1 MKTPTSARRRGAL
14 AAGIRAFRVRLAHAV
29 ASWQLTLATLLLFLL
44 ASAAAAP
51 RVEKLAPDLYAYVS
65 DNDHS
70 SNSTFL
76 VGRHGILVVDTG
88 LNTVEGKKLLE
99 EIRKISSL
107 PVQFIVTTHYHL
119 DHQGGNGV
127 VGPDATVIS
136 SPFTRERTLKFIEQM
151 RERQAKASGPS
162 APEPA
167 FRVAAQTF
175 AEKMTVYL
183 DDNPI
188 ELIAPGPAHTL
199 GDVYVYFPRQHTV
212 ATGDLYL
219 TNCSPAMDQGSAR
232 NWVRAL
238 DAILE
243 LPAEHFVAGHFEVG
257 TRKTITRFR
266 DYLADLTVEV
276 ERLGRS
282 GATVERVRQQID
294 MKKYSD
300 FRQYPQFRATF
311 ADNAEV
317 LFHELFGQRR

>member
-1 MKTPTSARRRGAL
+1 MTSRE
-14 AAGIRAFRVRLAHAV
+14 
-29 ASWQLTLATLLLFLL
+29 LTLATLLLLL
-44 ASAAAAP
+44 PASAAAAP
-51 RVEKLAPDLYAYVS
+51 RVERLAPDLYAYVS

-76 VGRHGILVVDTG
+76 IGRHGILVVDTG
-88 LNTVEGKKLLE
+88 LNAVEGKKLLE

-107 PVQFIVTTHYHL
+107 PVEFIVNTHYHL

-136 SPFTRERTLKFIEQM
+136 SPFTRERTLQFIEQM
-151 RERQAKASGPS
+151 RERQPNAPGQS
-162 APEPA
+162 APQPA
-167 FRVAAQTF
+167 FRLAAQTF
-175 AEKMTVYL
+175 VQKMIIYL

-199 GDVYVYFPRQHTV
+199 GDVYVYFPRQRTV

-238 DAILE
+238 DAIVE
-243 LPAEHFVAGHFEVG
+243 LPADHFVAGHFEVG
-257 TRKTITRFR
+257 TRRTITRFR
-266 DYLADLTVEV
+266 DYLADLTAQV
-276 ERLGRS
+276 ERLARS
-282 GATVERVRQQID
+282 GTTVEQVRQQVD

-311 ADNAEV
+311 ADNAETIFRQ
-317 LFHELFGQRR
+317 LQRAP